1 MINTNTDLEVLD
13 ILKSLLN
20 YDIAVIILKHKKILE
35 QKKYCNGCH
44 NMKMDCKEY
53 NSLAC
58 TYGCDYCGNCQIK
71 VNYCVECGFLGGYRN
86 VPSP

>member
-1 MINTNTDLEVLD
+1 MINTNEDLKILD

-20 YDIAVIILKHKKILE
+20 YDIAVIILKHKKKLE
-35 QKKYCNGCH
+35 RKTYCYGCYK
-44 NMKMDCKEY
+44 MKMDCKEY
-53 NSLAC
+53 QVLRC
-58 TYGCDYCGNCQIK
+58 TYGCDYCGNCQVK